1 MFPSRPGTPGREI
14 RSEVFHMVKE
24 KKLLTI
30 REAADYTGLPYCMIR
45 RYVLDG
51 SIDFVKSGTRY
62 YLVKKSINK
71 FFKIDDGE

>member
-1 MFPSRPGTPGREI
+1 ME
-14 RSEVFHMVKE
+14 KE

-30 REAADYTGLPYCMIR
+30 REASDYTGLPYCMIR

-62 YLVKKSINK
+62 YLVKRSINK